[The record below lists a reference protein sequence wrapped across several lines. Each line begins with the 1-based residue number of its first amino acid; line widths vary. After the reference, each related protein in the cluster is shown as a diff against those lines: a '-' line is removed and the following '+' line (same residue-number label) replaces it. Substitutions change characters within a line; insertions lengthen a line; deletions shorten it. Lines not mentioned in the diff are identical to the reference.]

1 MFTPCSLSYPP
12 TPFLSPYPSLLSLRS
27 VSPLS
32 LPPHP
37 PPTPPL
43 LFLRFFTHHVT
54 QVIFHI
60 ANLYDMMANY
70 RSATKWFSILN
81 TRVPTD
87 PGILSRLGAIFNKED
102 DENQA
107 FHYHQEAYNCY
118 PVNLDVTSW
127 LGVWYVNRNVWME
140 PLGFRLRMYSYAYVY
155 FIRFTIRFTIRV
167 YAHPCRDMLE

>member
-1 MFTPCSLSYPP
+1 
-12 TPFLSPYPSLLSLRS
+12 
-27 VSPLS
+27 
-32 LPPHP
+32 
-37 PPTPPL
+37 
-43 LFLRFFTHHVT
+43 
-54 QVIFHI
+54 
-60 ANLYDMMANY
+60 MMANY

-127 LGVWYVNRNVWME
+127 LGVWYVDRNIRNPRTDSDNACTHVLM
-140 PLGFRLRMYSYAYVY
+140 RAYVY
-155 FIRFTIRFTIRV
+155 FIRVLLYV
-167 YAHPCRDMLE
+167 YTLNTLNTLTQPCRDMLE